1 MTRAVVLNTSAAGMT
16 RLRGKGGASP
26 ETLWE
31 LTNGYVTASRA
42 IQQRPAINYYTTFPA
57 TSRGMTVFNGVMYTF
72 TAHAVSNP
80 GSATV
85 KVLIHPTAGF
95 SGELYRIHFAQPFMG
110 FPRVRNRGLGLYVVA
125 EFDDHTIAHYWLQE
139 PAAWQPLT
147 IYNVN
152 DLVQPT
158 TPNGFYYK
166 AVINNAPP
174 AWQPNTLYA
183 TGALVQPSTYTGY
196 SFTATNLLPSSP
208 TTSGGTEPVWINLP
222 GSLVLESS
230 SGPSSNVNTAAPTP
244 PPTAPIGTLPGGKYS
259 NPGGRFGTLTP

>member
-1 MTRAVVLNTSAAGMT
+1 MRAVILNSSAAGMT

-31 LTNGYVTASRA
+31 LTNAYVTASKA
-42 IQQRPAINYYTTFPA
+42 IKQRPAVQFYTLFPP

-85 KVLIHPTAGF
+85 KVLIHPTPGF
-95 SGELYRIHFAQPFMG
+95 TGELYRIHFAQPFMG
-110 FPRVRNRGLGLYVVA
+110 LLYVVA
-125 EFDDHTIAHYWLQE
+125 EFDDHNIYHYWLQE
-139 PAAWQPLT
+139 PATWQPLT

-158 TPNGFYYK
+158 VPNGFYYK

-183 TGALVQPSTYTGY
+183 TGDLVQPTVYSGY
-196 SFTATNLLPSSP
+196 SFLATNLLPSSP
-208 TTSGGTEPVWINLP
+208 TSSGSVEPTWTTVP
-222 GSLVLESS
+222 GGLVLESS
-230 SGPSSNVNTAAPTP
+230 SGNPSNVNTAPPTP
-244 PPTAPIGTLPGGKYS
+244 PPTTPPGSQPGGKYG
-259 NPGGRFGTLTP
+259 NPGGSGARFGGGTLTP